1 MFLRTL
7 LLIVGLSSS
16 AFAQSPGFQSGEGKR
31 EQEWRIPTASGA
43 PIWHPLVE
51 DVLKS
56 VK

>member
-7 LLIVGLSSS
+7 LLIVGLCSS
-16 AFAQSPGFQSGEGKR
+16 AFAQSPGLQSGEGKR